1 MTGAQILALAIA
13 VFVGLSIGGL
23 IWREQWRMYVA
34 GSMNLPQSIDDPTEA
49 DRSQWPTDEYA
60 KVQTRAE
67 RLELEP
73 ADHIG
78 GDTLV
83 LVGPGFVHMRCRDAR
98 RDGGTPCTECGA
110 EVFDMDQPED
120 VPS

>member
-1 MTGAQILALAIA
+1 MTVGQFVIGFAIVAIA
-13 VFVGLSIGGL
+13 VIAVFLIAADVWRPYLSRGLGMAQAIPD
-23 IWREQWRMYVA
+23 A
-34 GSMNLPQSIDDPTEA
+34 TEA

-60 KVQTRAE
+60 NVQTRAE

-73 ADHIG
+73 AEHIG

-98 RDGGTPCTECGA
+98 RDGGTPCTECVRILGGVRA
-110 EVFDMDQPED
+110 
-120 VPS
+120 